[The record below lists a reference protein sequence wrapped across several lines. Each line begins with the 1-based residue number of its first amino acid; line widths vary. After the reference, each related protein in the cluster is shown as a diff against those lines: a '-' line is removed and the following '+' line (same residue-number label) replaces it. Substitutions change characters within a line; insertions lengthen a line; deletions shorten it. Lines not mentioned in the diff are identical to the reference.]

1 MMSENEKSALTST
14 DVEQYLREHPEFFNG
29 HLHLLE
35 QMRIPHPSGSAISL
49 ISKQLELFRTRHQ
62 ELESQ
67 LTELIEIARDNDTS
81 YVRMHKLTLA
91 LLDSKTID
99 EAVEN
104 LEIVLSEYFLT
115 DFVTIRVIGNFHDP
129 SIPGNIFLNRDSE
142 ELKPFIKELS
152 SNQPT
157 CGRPTLAQA
166 TILFG
171 DEALDVKSYA
181 IMPMMFTEM
190 EGFLAI
196 GSKEDGRFHFTMG
209 SLFLTQMSEIVG
221 TRLISLLRSK

>member
-1 MMSENEKSALTST
+1 MSESDISSLTAT
-14 DVEQYLREHPEFFNG
+14 EVEAYLKAHPEFFNE
-29 HLHLLE
+29 HLLLLE

-91 LLDSKTID
+91 LLDSKTIE
-99 EAVEN
+99 EAVDN

-115 DFVTIRVIGNFHDP
+115 DFVAIRIIGNFHDP
-129 SIPGNIFLNRDSE
+129 SIPNNIFLNRDSE
-142 ELKPFIKELS
+142 DLKPFSKELS

-166 TILFG
+166 TMLFG
-171 DEALDVKSYA
+171 NEALDVKSYA

-190 EGFLAI
+190 EGLS
-196 GSKEDGRFHFTMG
+196 GDR
-209 SLFLTQMSEIVG
+209 Q
-221 TRLISLLRSK
+221 